1 MINPLQ
7 IALGGLAPG
16 SSPVTIATQGLIVTI
31 TPPEEQPDAL
41 WIPLRSFG
49 PPDATPY
56 DSRKKKSKRID
67 AVVNVEGCKGTL
79 STYKANLARMTFDQ
93 KVAIPKAL
101 EFLQIIRE
109 WREANEW
116 KAIPKN
122 ASRRRAKAEELLIG
136 RKKKRQLRDDANA
149 FAAAINPND
158 FANVARMLHSMT
170 LENRRLKK
178 LLQEKGS

>member
-1 MINPLQ
+1 MISPLQ

-16 SSPVTIATQGLIVTI
+16 AAPITISTQGLIVTI
-31 TPPEEQPDAL
+31 TPPEEQPDAQ

-56 DSRKKKSKRID
+56 DSRKKKTKRID
-67 AVVNVEGCKGTL
+67 CSVEVTGCKATL
-79 STYKANLARMTFDQ
+79 STYKGNLRRMAFD
-93 KVAIPKAL
+93 KEVVIPQAL

-116 KAIPKN
+116 KALPQN

>member
-1 MINPLQ
+1 MISPIQ

-16 SSPVTIATQGLIVTI
+16 SSPITISTQGLILTI
-31 TPPEEQPDAL
+31 APPEVQEDAL
-41 WIPLRSFG
+41 WQPLRSYG
-49 PPDATPY
+49 PPDATPF
-56 DSRKKKSKRID
+56 DSRKKTKKRID
-67 AVVNVEGCKGTL
+67 ALVHVEGCKATL
-79 STYKANLARMTFDQ
+79 STYKCNVARHTYDQ

-136 RKKKRQLRDDANA
+136 RKKKRQLRDDANR
-149 FAAAINPND
+149 FAASINPD
-158 FANVARMLHSMT
+158 DLPNVARMLHSMT

>member
-1 MINPLQ
+1 MISPIQ

-16 SSPVTIATQGLIVTI
+16 AAPITISTQGLIVTI

-41 WIPLRSFG
+41 WQPLRSYG

-56 DSRKKKSKRID
+56 DSRKGKKKRVD
-67 AVVNVEGCKGTL
+67 CVVDIEGCRGTL
-79 STYKANLARMTFDQ
+79 STIKGNLARMTFDQ
-93 KVAIPKAL
+93 KVAIPQAL

-136 RKKKRQLRDDANA
+136 RKKKRQLRDDAND

-178 LLQEKGS
+178 LLQEKAS

>member
-1 MINPLQ
+1 MISPLE

-16 SSPVTIATQGLIVTI
+16 SSPITIATQGLVITI
-31 TPPEEQPDAL
+31 AQPEVQEDAQ

-49 PPDATPY
+49 PPNSAPY
-56 DSRKKKSKRID
+56 DSRKKRSKRVD

-79 STYKANLARMTFDQ
+79 STFKGNLRRMAFD
-93 KVAIPKAL
+93 KEVAIPKAL

>member
-1 MINPLQ
+1 MINPLT

-16 SSPVTIATQGLIVTI
+16 SSPITIATQGLVITI
-31 TPPEEQPDAL
+31 AQPKEQADSL
-41 WIPLRSFG
+41 WQPLRSYG

-56 DSRKKKSKRID
+56 DSRKKRKKRID
-67 AVVNVEGCKGTL
+67 CSFTVEGCRGTL
-79 STYKANLARMTFDQ
+79 STFKGNLARMTFDQ
-93 KVAIPKAL
+93 KVVIPQAL

>member
-1 MINPLQ
+1 MNTLSIALNGFAPGASPLQ
-7 IALGGLAPG
+7 
-16 SSPVTIATQGLIVTI
+16 IATQGLLITI
-31 TPPEEQPDAL
+31 EPAPEQADAQ

-49 PPDATPY
+49 PPDARPY
-56 DSRKKKSKRID
+56 DSRKKRTKRID
-67 AVVNVEGCKGTL
+67 AVVDVEGCRATL
-79 STYKANLARMTFDQ
+79 STYKGNLARMTFDQ

-178 LLQEKGS
+178 LLQEKTS